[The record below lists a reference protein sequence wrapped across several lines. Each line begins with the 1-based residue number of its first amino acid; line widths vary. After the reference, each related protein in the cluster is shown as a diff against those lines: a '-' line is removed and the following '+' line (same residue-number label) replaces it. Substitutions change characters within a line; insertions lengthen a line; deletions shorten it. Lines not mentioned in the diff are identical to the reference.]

1 MLVNIEKYIRL
12 LKYLKEDKAN
22 GKTGIHLVKNDFP
35 ELYLHTAKVD
45 SVEYKTIK
53 VGLPH
58 STMGGD
64 YIPQEILKKYYI
76 KSIYSYNEYV
86 LNYEKGWENVE
97 LNLDIPIKQY
107 SISCILARVKQI
119 TGEYRAK
126 TQKYIRNHKKS
137 IRNSK
142 RMITTYQK
150 NIELLNQT
158 E

>member
-1 MLVNIEKYIRL
+1 MLINIEKYIRL
-12 LKYLKEDKAN
+12 LKHLKEDKAD
-22 GKTGIHLVKNDFP
+22 GKTSIHLTKNDFP

-45 SVEYKTIK
+45 NIEYKTIK
-53 VGLPH
+53 VELPY

-64 YIPQEILKKYYI
+64 YIPQKKKKKYYY
-76 KSIYSYNEYV
+76 KSVYKYNEYV
-86 LNYEKGWENVE
+86 LNYEKGWENVM

-107 SISCILARVKQI
+107 NIDCILARVKEI
-119 TGEYRAK
+119 TKEYRAK
-126 TQKYIRNHKKS
+126 TQKYIRNHKRT

-142 RMITTYQK
+142 EMITKYQK